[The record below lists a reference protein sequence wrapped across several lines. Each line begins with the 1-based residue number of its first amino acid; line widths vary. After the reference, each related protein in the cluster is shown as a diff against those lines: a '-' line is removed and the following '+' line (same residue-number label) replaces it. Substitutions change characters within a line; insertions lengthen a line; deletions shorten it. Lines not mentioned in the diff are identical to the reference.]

1 MLAEL
6 TFKFQNILDHKGFG
20 VALTGL
26 AIVFTSLAAITMA
39 IAAMPKLLAAL
50 EGFLPPERDH
60 HGRTGGKVIG
70 RRGSR
75 RSDRVRNAHSPE
87 LEGQT
92 RLGSPPTRL
101 HIHIVPLNLWHIKSS
116 CG

>member
-26 AIVFTSLAAITMA
+26 AIVFTSLALITMA

-60 HGRTGGKVIG
+60 HGAPAAKSSDDAAVAVAIG
-70 RRGSR
+70 FAMHTRLNSKDRRG
-75 RSDRVRNAHSPE
+75 
-87 LEGQT
+87 
-92 RLGSPPTRL
+92 
-101 HIHIVPLNLWHIKSS
+101 
-116 CG
+116 